1 MNNGSIGDQW
11 KETGRKERRMKSNRT
26 KEEMRGWKQ
35 KGSMKGD
42 RKKRKE
48 EEIK

>member
-35 KGSMKGD
+35 KGLMEGD
-42 RKKRKE
+42 RKN
-48 EEIK
+48 